1 MSIVTRS
8 REYWLAG
15 TLRSQFKGDGGIREW
30 LATQDWAPQTGMTK
44 RRIDG
49 IVYTMDSFVDA
60 CVRDSVMLAISAFE
74 SAAAVEAP
82 NTNVRS
88 CAWQFIK
95 YYYSAY
101 FAANALM
108 RLSGHAC
115 VNLTAADCALINSWA
130 LVYGVGGGT
139 ENRKLSAGV
148 FYLQIDSAKTPTFTL
163 RQAAGKGGV
172 HIQFWIGFL
181 AFLKSLKTSIGQTPA
196 TKSEKNSAIS
206 DIDLLISELQRGG
219 LTQGSWLSEMR
230 NAVNYRFEHG
240 AWFPY
245 STQDVDKNLL
255 RSSFR
260 VHALQAG
267 RFSAGPPSAPDL
279 IRAAR
284 SCGYLV
290 GWLRNSMELI
300 AGYSKGRKGTLISS
314 GALAFAAQL

>member
-1 MSIVTRS
+1 MSIVVRS

-15 TLRSQFKGDGGIREW
+15 TLRSQFKGDAGIRDW
-30 LATQDWAPQTGMTK
+30 IGLQDWAPLAGMTK
-44 RRIDG
+44 KRIDG
-49 IVYTMDSFVDA
+49 TVYTMDSFVDA

-74 SAAAVEAP
+74 SAAAVEAA
-82 NTNVRS
+82 NIDARS

-115 VNLTAADCALINSWA
+115 INLTAADCALINSWA
-130 LVYGVGGGT
+130 LTFGVGGET
-139 ENRKLSAGV
+139 ENRKLSAGT
-148 FYLQIDSAKTPTFTL
+148 FHLQIDSTKTPTFTL
-163 RQAAGKGGV
+163 RQAAGKGV
-172 HIQFWIGFL
+172 HIQFWIVFL
-181 AFLKSLKTSIGQTPA
+181 AFLKSLKTSVAHTPA
-196 TKSEKNSAIS
+196 VKSERDAAIA
-206 DIDLLISELQRGG
+206 DIDLLSLELQHGG

-245 STQDVDKNLL
+245 STQDVDRDLL
-255 RSSFR
+255 RTSFR
-260 VHALQAG
+260 VHALNAG
-267 RFSAGPPSAPDL
+267 RFSSGLLSAPDL

-290 GWLRNSMELI
+290 GWLKNSMELI
-300 AGYSKGRKGTLISS
+300 GGYSKGRKGTLISS